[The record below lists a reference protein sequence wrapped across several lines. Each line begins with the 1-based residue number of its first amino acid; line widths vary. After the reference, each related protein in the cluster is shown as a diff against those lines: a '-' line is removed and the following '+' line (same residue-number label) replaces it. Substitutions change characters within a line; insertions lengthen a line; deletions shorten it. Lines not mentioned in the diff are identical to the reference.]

1 MRSRIRI
8 MITLIAI
15 VIFLMPVSF
24 ILTFMLIPLWRWI
37 EYEFGVESIGHSG
50 PSEWCFYLIYILLLI
65 SCMMIYRI
73 IRK

>member
-1 MRSRIRI
+1 